1 MVFLPHSFEI
11 LPALHMD
18 FFLIN
23 NPIYFSF
30 LENGRNY
37 VSVLITIVG
46 NTSMLVSHSIIF
58 FWYFILISHGVKKKT
73 PPSAS
78 PYQVFTRLVCCFT
91 INNSSKFPCSD
102 QIITKESP
110 FLKCKKNYFQLMAGW
125 FWFCYLFMCTFYCIF
140 LHFLIKF

>member
-18 FFLIN
+18 FFWIN

-58 FWYFILISHGVKKKT
+58 F
-73 PPSAS
+73 
-78 PYQVFTRLVCCFT
+78 
-91 INNSSKFPCSD
+91 
-102 QIITKESP
+102 
-110 FLKCKKNYFQLMAGW
+110 
-125 FWFCYLFMCTFYCIF
+125 
-140 LHFLIKF
+140 